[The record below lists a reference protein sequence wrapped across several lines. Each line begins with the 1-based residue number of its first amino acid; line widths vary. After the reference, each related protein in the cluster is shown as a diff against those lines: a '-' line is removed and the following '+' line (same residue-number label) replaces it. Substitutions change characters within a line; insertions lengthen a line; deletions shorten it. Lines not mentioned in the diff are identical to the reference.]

1 MRFNFDW
8 KFATDW
14 SKYLL
19 MNDNFYWTGPSRPD
33 SSLSHQSTSSVHSS
47 VTMRSRPVA
56 APRKPR
62 PASIAVTGVTHDSNR
77 NPLSD
82 AKKAELSKPPLP
94 RTRKSSVGKVAAERA
109 AKLSKTSPKTTPKVT
124 PLQSP
129 CTEAPSVV
137 PPTSIHP
144 VPVTA
149 PASAQEV
156 LLPVH
161 TQPATQPPSVESTEI
176 KELKIDEQV
185 LNILTK

>member
-1 MRFNFDW
+1 M
-8 KFATDW
+8 
-14 SKYLL
+14 
-19 MNDNFYWTGPSRPD
+19 FYETGPSRPD

-82 AKKAELSKPPLP
+82 AKKAELCKPPLP

-129 CTEAPSVV
+129 CAEAPSVV
-137 PPTSIHP
+137 PPTSTHP
-144 VPVTA
+144 ALVTA
-149 PASAQEV
+149 PAFVSAQEV
-156 LLPVH
+156 QLPVH
-161 TQPATQPPSVESTEI
+161 TQPATQPPLADSTEI

-185 LNILTK
+185 LNSLRKQQ